1 MVGAAHPIL
10 LFDGVCNLCRRSV
23 QFVVR
28 HDPEGIFHYASQ
40 QSALGQRLLGQHG
53 VQAPLALDTV
63 YLVDDAGIHGKS
75 TAVLRVLGRLGY
87 PWRAFAWLLAVP
99 RPWRDWAYDFVGKRR
114 YAWFG
119 KTDVCWVAGPAL
131 KDRFPD

>member
-1 MVGAAHPIL
+1 MVGGKHPIL

-23 QFVVR
+23 QFVLR
-28 HDPEGIFHYASQ
+28 HDSEGQFRFVSQ
-40 QSALGQRLLGQHG
+40 QSALGQSLLRQHG
-53 VQAPLALDTV
+53 VNDPQALNTV
-63 YLVDDAGIHGKS
+63 YLVDDTGIHAKS
-75 TAVLRVLGRLGY
+75 TAVLRVLGRLGC
-87 PWRAFAWLLAVP
+87 PWRAGLMLLAVP

-119 KTDVCWVAGPAL
+119 KSDVCWLPDPAL